1 MAKIMQRFKFNVATV
16 QIQRKD
22 TCMTITRLAN
32 SLSVIRLANLV
43 VLGTVLALASC
54 GGDQYVPEKVPSRL
68 DSVELPLS
76 EAKIEEILA
85 SNNGI
90 ALIDTV
96 KENQS
101 AYEAATKTNYAKLTA
116 LDPCVKR
123 VNTVVSEPLSE
134 LLYWDDEKNGFF
146 KKKISI
152 QKPVLTKFGL
162 EFAVPINSGDR
173 VPVATAFEFPL
184 TIASMT
190 NPSGDYK
197 NFVIEAYPYWVRD
210 YYIVQ
215 VPVGAF
221 VVYPKKGSGI
231 EYAIL
236 TPASNILTIYICPQ

>member
-1 MAKIMQRFKFNVATV
+1 
-16 QIQRKD
+16 
-22 TCMTITRLAN
+22 MTITSLAN
-32 SLSVIRLANLV
+32 SLSVIRLANLA

-236 TPASNILTIYICPQ
+236 TPASNILTIDICPQ

>member
-32 SLSVIRLANLV
+32 SLSVIRLAKLV

-54 GGDQYVPEKVPSRL
+54 VDDQYVPEKVPSRL

-134 LLYWDDEKNGFF
+134 LLYWDDEKTWLF
-146 KKKISI
+146 
-152 QKPVLTKFGL
+152 Q
-162 EFAVPINSGDR
+162 E
-173 VPVATAFEFPL
+173 E
-184 TIASMT
+184 
-190 NPSGDYK
+190 
-197 NFVIEAYPYWVRD
+197 
-210 YYIVQ
+210 
-215 VPVGAF
+215 
-221 VVYPKKGSGI
+221 
-231 EYAIL
+231 
-236 TPASNILTIYICPQ
+236 NIY